1 MGIGTVRKA
10 EAILR
15 SDFSDLLLQVLLE
28 LQQRID
34 SCDTKFTGTS
44 DFIKYARNSIFPLPP
59 SIGER
64 IILRHEKPFN
74 NALSITLATAIW

>member
-1 MGIGTVRKA
+1 MRV
-10 EAILR
+10 
-15 SDFSDLLLQVLLE
+15 VLLVTWYTE
-28 LQQRID
+28 QVIYFAWVILLID

-64 IILRHEKPFN
+64 IRLRHEKPFN